1 MDNMEKIIFNKVY
14 QIQHIVRGR
23 YNPEEFMNIIQECF
37 FLKLLPNN
45 LDEYKDI
52 FNSEDLQYKIK
63 KDTLL
68 NGIIKHLFRII
79 DEDVFNSIRDI
90 FDDEE
95 FKSVCNKYKASDIFE
110 MVIDFKYRNNRHVYY
125 KTSPSIN
132 KLMGRLFENKTFR
145 TLYDPAIGT
154 GTLTKNISKYHDDIS
169 IYGQDISED
178 ELNTCKM
185 MLILDGRISDIKNI
199 KLGNTIINPMHTEKG
214 GLQKFD
220 CIVSS
225 PPLGL
230 KEWGYSEVLDDKYNR
245 FKRGVPS
252 KNSGDYAFISHI
264 VESLDENGIAVVIVA
279 GGTLFRGGTEG
290 RIRKQLIEE
299 NLIDA
304 IIALP
309 NNTMY
314 GTALPLNL
322 LILNKNKSNRE
333 ILFVDVLNNM
343 ESSRILTVLSDD
355 MIEKIGKTYDKYEE
369 EVGFSRLV
377 GFDEVEKNEF
387 NLSIARYV
395 SAVKKEEIID
405 VKAIKTDIFELELK
419 LKKIQLELSK
429 YM

>member
-1 MDNMEKIIFNKVY
+1 MNKIILNKVY
-14 QIQHIVRGR
+14 QVQDIVKGIC
-23 YNPEEFMNIIQECF
+23 NPDIAMNITQEYF
-37 FLKLLPNN
+37 FLELLPNT

-52 FNSEDLQYKIK
+52 SKSKDLKSRITN
-63 KDTLL
+63 DNLL
-68 NGIIKHLFRII
+68 NGVIKYLPKTT
-79 DEDVFNSIRDI
+79 DENVLSSIRDI

-110 MVIDFKYRNNRHVYY
+110 IVVDSKYRNNRHVYY
-125 KTSPSIN
+125 NTSPSIN
-132 KLMGRLFENKTFR
+132 KLMGRLFENKTFK

-154 GTLTKNISKYHDDIS
+154 GILTKNISKYHDDIN

-178 ELNTCKM
+178 ELNICKM
-185 MLILDGRISDIKNI
+185 MLMLDGRISDIENI

-214 GLQKFD
+214 KLQKFD
-220 CIVSS
+220 CIVSN

-230 KEWGYSEVLDDKYNR
+230 KDWGYSEVLDDKYNR
-245 FKRGVPS
+245 FERGIPS
-252 KNSGDYAFISHI
+252 KSSGDYAFISHI
-264 VESLDENGIAVVIVA
+264 VESLDENGIAMVIVA

-322 LILNKNKSNRE
+322 LILNKNKSNKE
-333 ILFVDVLNNM
+333 ILFVDVINNM

-355 MIEKIGKTYDKYEE
+355 MIEKIGETYDNYKEE
-369 EVGFSRLV
+369 AGFSRLV

-395 SAVKKEEIID
+395 SAVKKEENID
-405 VKAIKTDIFELELK
+405 LKAIKTDIFELEVK

>member
-14 QIQHIVRGR
+14 QIQEVVRGR
-23 YNPEEFMNIIQECF
+23 YNPEEFINIIQECF
-37 FLKLLPNN
+37 FLELLPDI
-45 LDEYKDI
+45 LDDYKDI
-52 FNSEDLQYKIK
+52 FKSKDIESRIKI
-63 KDTLL
+63 DALL
-68 NGIIKHLFRII
+68 NGIIKHLFKII
-79 DEDVFNSIRDI
+79 DEDVFVSIRDI

-95 FKSVCNKYKASDIFE
+95 FKSVCSKYKASDIFE
-110 MVIDFKYRNNRHVYY
+110 IVIDFKYRNNKHVYY

-154 GTLTKNISKYHDDIS
+154 GTLTKNIAKYHYDINL
-169 IYGQDISED
+169 YGQDISEE
-178 ELNTCKM
+178 ELNICKM
-185 MLILDGRISDIKNI
+185 MLILDGRISDIENI

-214 GLQKFD
+214 RLQKFD

-230 KEWGYSEVLDDKYNR
+230 RDWGHSEVLEDKYNR
-245 FKRGVPS
+245 FTRGIPS
-252 KNSGDYAFISHI
+252 KNSGDYAFVSHI
-264 VESLDENGIAVVIVA
+264 VESLDENGIAMVIVS
-279 GGTLFRGGTEG
+279 GGTLFRGGVEG

-322 LILNKNKSNRE
+322 LILNKNKSNKE

-343 ESSRILTVLSDD
+343 ESSRILTILSDE
-355 MIEKIGKTYDKYEE
+355 MIDKIGCTYDKHEE
-369 EVGFSRLV
+369 EAGFSRLV
-377 GFDEVEKNEF
+377 GFDELEKNEF
-387 NLSIARYV
+387 NLSIGRYV
-395 SAVKKEEIID
+395 GSIKEEEDID
-405 VKAIKTDIFELELK
+405 YGAIKTDIIELEIK